1 VRHCVSASP
10 FLLGV
15 VPFDVHVLTGSTP
28 GGAGTHTQ
36 IHVDTHEPHEP
47 TSKPAPPTDSRAR
60 PCQPR
65 NARFTQT
72 ADTCHHS
79 PDQARRWSTVP
90 YRFKNTGGSRDTQDR
105 QVPSPRCLFTGTVPC
120 VSRVSVPCVS
130 LCPGCPPGVF
140 YYRVYCCSRKG
151 FPSNWAGLGYW
162 ARSQWG
168 GTRPQCVPPV
178 RCFRTALRDKTLPH
192 TRTAGGNDR
201 TAVVSPAVRKSSAVR
216 CRAVRLA
223 QKPSPAPVTSKPLPK
238 LSKKRRGRT
247 CRRQN

>member
-1 VRHCVSASP
+1 MEPLENEAARLWAGVPPNGGPNRNNVTLVAFLACSVVKESRNLRHGSWLAILCDGLNGLPYPLRCASP

-15 VPFDVHVLTGSTP
+15 VPFHVHVVTGSTP

-105 QVPSPRCLFTGTVPC
+105 QVPSPRCLFTGTVP
-120 VSRVSVPCVS
+120 
-130 LCPGCPPGVF
+130 
-140 YYRVYCCSRKG
+140 
-151 FPSNWAGLGYW
+151 
-162 ARSQWG
+162 
-168 GTRPQCVPPV
+168 
-178 RCFRTALRDKTLPH
+178 
-192 TRTAGGNDR
+192 
-201 TAVVSPAVRKSSAVR
+201 
-216 CRAVRLA
+216 
-223 QKPSPAPVTSKPLPK
+223 
-238 LSKKRRGRT
+238 
-247 CRRQN
+247 

>member
-1 VRHCVSASP
+1 MCVSP

-15 VPFDVHVLTGSTP
+15 VPFHVHVVTGSTP

-105 QVPSPRCLFTGTVPC
+105 QVPSPGVFLPVL
-120 VSRVSVPCVS
+120 SRVCPVCVAVPRLPPVS
-130 LCPGCPPGVF
+130 F
-140 YYRVYCCSRKG
+140 YRVYCCSRKG

-162 ARSQWG
+162 ARSQCG
-168 GTRPQCVPPV
+168 GTRPQCGPPV
-178 RCFRTALRDKTLPH
+178 RCFRPALGVDIKTLPH
-192 TRTAGGNDR
+192 CGGKRPQCGKNRPQCGVKIDR
-201 TAVVSPAVRKSSAVR
+201 SAVD
-216 CRAVRLA
+216 VR
-223 QKPSPAPVTSKPLPK
+223 S
-238 LSKKRRGRT
+238 
-247 CRRQN
+247 